1 MKHQD
6 LISKMTLEEKASLC
20 SGKDFWHLKGLEK
33 FNIPEIMVC
42 DGPHGLRKQT
52 GSQDNLGINGS
63 EPATCFPT
71 AATTACSWN
80 PELLHEMG
88 GAIAQEALA
97 EGVSVVLG
105 PGVNIKRSPLCGRN
119 FEYFSEDPLLAG
131 ELGAAFINGAQEQGA
146 GTSLKHFACNNQETR
161 RMKVDS
167 VVDERALRE
176 IYLAPF
182 ETAVKKAQPWTVMGA
197 YNKINGSF
205 CCENKWLLDDV
216 LRKDWGFKGLVV
228 TDWSANNERVP
239 GLLAGQ
245 ELEMP
250 ASGGVNDQKIV
261 DAVRAGQID
270 ETLLDERVD
279 RILDL
284 IFRAEKVKALAHT
297 CDHAANHRLARK
309 IAGESMV
316 LLKND
321 GELLP
326 LKAGQTVAVIG
337 EMARSPRYQGA
348 GSSLINPTQLDSAFD
363 CLLDAGVSV
372 LYAPGYNKTTDQ
384 PDEGLIRDACQTAK
398 KADVVLLFLGLTE
411 SYEAEGYDRLH
422 MHLPASHNA
431 LAEAVSEANEN
442 VAVVLSGGAPVEMPW
457 LGKIKALLNGYLGG
471 QAGGGAIA
479 DLVTG
484 KVNPSGKLAETYP
497 LSFSD
502 NPTANYFPGAPV
514 TTEYRESIFVGYR
527 YYDRVKKDVQFP
539 FGFGLSYTQFS
550 YSGLRLSKKAV
561 KQGEELTVSFQIKN
575 TGKVDGAE
583 IAQVYVA
590 APDSVIF
597 KAPKE
602 LRGFAK
608 VFLKAGEQK
617 TVTVTL
623 TERAFAY
630 YNVNIHEWH
639 VESGA
644 YQILVGASSR
654 DIRLDGTVD
663 VESANPDAIVPD
675 YRQTA
680 PSYYEG
686 AIQEIPADQFEV
698 LIGRPLPPA
707 YRKPGEPL
715 DLNCTLEDAKETP
728 WGARLNKIVN
738 TVTLKLANGNEET
751 ALMLSSLALQMPIR
765 GFVGMSAGMAFT
777 EDMAHGLLMILNG
790 QNAPTGWK
798 KIIVGFVQ
806 VLMHL
811 KSFLNAI

>member
-6 LISKMTLEEKASLC
+6 LIGKMTLEEKASLC
-20 SGKDFWHLKGLEK
+20 SGKDFWHLKGLES

-42 DGPHGLRKQT
+42 DGPHGLRKQS

-71 AATTACSWN
+71 AATTACSWD
-80 PELLHEMG
+80 PKLLHEMG
-88 GAIAQEALA
+88 GAIGQEALA

-105 PGVNIKRSPLCGRN
+105 PGVNMKRSPLCGRN

-146 GTSLKHFACNNQETR
+146 GTSLKHYACNNQETR
-161 RMKVDS
+161 RMKVDTI
-167 VVDERALRE
+167 VDERALRE

-182 ETAVKKAQPWTVMGA
+182 ETAVKKAQPWTVMSA
-197 YNKINGSF
+197 YNQINGSF
-205 CCENKWLLDDV
+205 CSENKWLLNDV
-216 LRKDWGFKGLVV
+216 LCKDWGFKGLVV
-228 TDWSANNERVP
+228 TDWGANNERVP
-239 GLLAGQ
+239 GLIAGQ
-245 ELEMP
+245 ALEMP
-250 ASGGVNDQKIV
+250 ASGGLNDQKIV
-261 DAVRAGQID
+261 DAVRAGEID
-270 ETLLDERVD
+270 EALLDERVD
-279 RILDL
+279 QILDL
-284 IFRAEKVKALAHT
+284 ICRSEAVKAYPHT
-297 CDHAANHRLARK
+297 CDHEANHRLARK

-321 GELLP
+321 EALLP
-326 LKAGQTVAVIG
+326 LKPGQTVAVIG

-348 GSSLINPTQLDSAFD
+348 GSSLINPTRLDSAFD
-363 CLLDAGVSV
+363 CLLDAGVNV
-372 LYAPGYNKTTDQ
+372 LYAPGYNKATDQ
-384 PDEGLIRDACQTAK
+384 PDEGLIRDACRTAK

-422 MHLPASHNA
+422 MRLPASHNA

-442 VAVVLSGGAPVEMPW
+442 VAVVLSGGAPVDLPW
-457 LGKIKALLNGYLGG
+457 LGKVKSLLNGYLGG

-484 KVNPSGKLAETYP
+484 KRNPSGKLAETYP
-497 LSFSD
+497 LALGD
-502 NPTANYFPGAPV
+502 TPTANYFPGSPV
-514 TTEYRESIFVGYR
+514 TTEYRESIFIGYR
-527 YYDRVKKDVQFP
+527 YYDKVQKGVQFP

-550 YSGLRLSKKAV
+550 YSGLRLSKKAIR
-561 KQGEELTVSFQIKN
+561 QGEELQVSFKIKN

-590 APDSVIF
+590 APESAIF

-623 TERAFAY
+623 AERAFAY
-630 YNVNIHEWH
+630 YNVNMHDWH

-654 DIRLDGTVD
+654 DIRLEAPVE
-663 VESANPDAIVPD
+663 VESANPDAVVPD

-680 PSYYEG
+680 PAYYEG

-707 YRKPGEPL
+707 HRKPGEPL
-715 DLNCTLEDAKETP
+715 DLNCTLEDAKDTP

-751 ALMLSSLALQMPIR
+751 AQMLASLALQMPIR
-765 GFVGMSAGMAFT
+765 GFVGMSASMFT

-790 QNAPTGWK
+790 QNAPVGWK
-798 KIIVGFVQ
+798 KIIFGFIQ
-806 VLMHL
+806 ALTHL
-811 KSFLNAI
+811 KSFLNSI